1 MNREEGKQ
9 SFGLFKT
16 GCSAVSIASLAV
28 LVCLIYCLYGM
39 KGDRLPLSLAYGIPY
54 GVICLSAL
62 GFSIFLMS
70 RLERKG
76 WRLISAIFVCSIGA
90 VYSGL
95 SIGIWVGFASATLG
109 GCSLGVSACV
119 LAIGVLSLFSLNDE
133 AK

>member
-28 LVCLIYCLYGM
+28 LVCLIYCLYGIE
-39 KGDRLPLSLAYGIPY
+39 GDRLSLSLSYGIPY
-54 GVICLSAL
+54 GVICLTAL

-76 WRLISAIFVCSIGA
+76 WRLASTIFVCSVGA
-90 VYSGL
+90 VYAGL

-119 LAIGVLSLFSLNDE
+119 LGIGILSVFSLKE
-133 AK
+133 AR